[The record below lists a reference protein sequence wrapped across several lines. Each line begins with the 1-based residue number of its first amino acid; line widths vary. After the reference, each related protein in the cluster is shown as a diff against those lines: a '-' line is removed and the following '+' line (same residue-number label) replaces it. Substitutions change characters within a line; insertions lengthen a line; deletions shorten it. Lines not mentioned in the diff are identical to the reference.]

1 MIRLL
6 MGTLK
11 RLCFL
16 RLLFIET
23 MPHSG
28 AQAVIDANLTFPYL
42 KSLRIGCI
50 CNMDAS
56 FFRSL
61 SNLEYLD
68 ISWVDRFVSDAEQ
81 YSSCPF
87 PRLKAYVG
95 FVHLIPHFIP
105 GSAVRA
111 TCLKCCTLLPRT
123 HWNELMACLRQS
135 TVPIEQ
141 FSVGPLGLQTD
152 MILAIPDYLPDLHV
166 LNLIQ
171 SVDNEQDRQR
181 FPDSHPAIIEILP
194 RMRQLRKLQ
203 VAEMSRRGKFS
214 MTADDKRD
222 QNEAVILGS
231 KCSSLERIT
240 IRSSRFKRE
249 NDGWKLFAS
258 ASIEPW

>member
-1 MIRLL
+1 
-6 MGTLK
+6 
-11 RLCFL
+11 
-16 RLLFIET
+16 

-95 FVHLIPHFIP
+95 FAHLIPHFIP
-105 GSAVRA
+105 GSAIRA
-111 TCLKCCTLLPRT
+111 TCLKCSTLLPRT

-171 SVDNEQDRQR
+171 NVNNEQVRGCFPSITCYPTERIYIHKDRQR

-194 RMRQLRKLQ
+194 RMRRLHRLQ
-203 VAEMSRRGKFS
+203 VAEMPRRGKFS

-222 QNEAVILGS
+222 QNEAVIFGS

-240 IRSSRFKRE
+240 IREFKCVCVCVY
-249 NDGWKLFAS
+249 NL
-258 ASIEPW
+258 I